1 MLSGRREVLDD
12 VETSTAY
19 AEDMSEFLKTSELT
33 ESRAFIESFVK
44 ETVVSPGNAVVVYAI
59 PTPKDSPLGGAD
71 AAEVAL
77 NGRAVSTGH
86 VGGLIGA
93 LTHKRPYRVIPG
105 RQWNG
110 PAATGRVGD
119 LVLPTPTPGPGC
131 VLLSARR

>member
-1 MLSGRREVLDD
+1 MLSGRREVLAD
-12 VETSTAY
+12 VETITAY

-77 NGRAVSTGH
+77 NGRAVSTEH
-86 VGGLIGA
+86 VGGVMGTVHSGGLC
-93 LTHKRPYRVIPG
+93 TR
-105 RQWNG
+105 
-110 PAATGRVGD
+110 
-119 LVLPTPTPGPGC
+119 LP
-131 VLLSARR
+131 V